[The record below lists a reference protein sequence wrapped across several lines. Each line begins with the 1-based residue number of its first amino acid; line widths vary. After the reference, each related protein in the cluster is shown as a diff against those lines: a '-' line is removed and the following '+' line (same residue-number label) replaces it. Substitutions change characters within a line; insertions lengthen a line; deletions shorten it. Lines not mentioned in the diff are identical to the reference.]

1 VNPIRTLTR
10 SGALASALLLAL
22 TLPAAAQ
29 DPLLGPGDQLLIQS
43 RLRVRQGVLGAL
55 EKGVSQEERSQSLL
69 VVSRTAPDGEVEG
82 VVRQLPSGP
91 QPAGPAPKAE
101 APLPYRGR
109 PGSLVW
115 LAAPRLLAP
124 LAKDLR
130 QGNLGERIVTL
141 EVAGYP
147 VDLKILISA
156 PQQSREGQS
165 AGGRELTLRGEGT
178 AKIGDTGVT
187 LRLRVRARLQ
197 LRGAGQSRL
206 DLKLRW
212 TATGGPGADAES
224 QVHLETLVKRVAASE
239 RGAK

>member
-1 VNPIRTLTR
+1 M
-10 SGALASALLLAL
+10 
-22 TLPAAAQ
+22 
-29 DPLLGPGDQLLIQS
+29 
-43 RLRVRQGVLGAL
+43 
-55 EKGVSQEERSQSLL
+55 
-69 VVSRTAPDGEVEG
+69 
-82 VVRQLPSGP
+82 
-91 QPAGPAPKAE
+91 
-101 APLPYRGR
+101 
-109 PGSLVW
+109 VW
-115 LAAPRLLAP
+115 LAAPRLLGP

-130 QGNLGERIVTL
+130 QGTLGERIVTL

-147 VDLKILISA
+147 VELKVVIAA
-156 PQQSREGQS
+156 PEKEDPQ
-165 AGGRELTLRGEGT
+165 GRELTLRGEGA
-178 AKIGDTGVT
+178 AKIGETGVT